1 MSLGCVGSV
10 TALACAASAARRA
23 VICRPVRVPVSQL
36 IASVVSP
43 LVGQGVCVLHEALVL
58 RQPMHMGER
67 GVQSYAH
74 TIGYC
79 STCIYMHRDTAPVSR
94 DWNLSVFSTV
104 RCSVE
109 RCMSAQRT
117 LYSRTHDLKC
127 YTRSQ
132 PGQSHPKGPSQE
144 AQAALRRCVAE
155 SRLVSAHSGAPA
167 GAHRTWQRRGSIRW
181 SQRPASLTL
190 QRQPQQLRYSPHQ

>member
-1 MSLGCVGSV
+1 MGDRLF
-10 TALACAASAARRA
+10 
-23 VICRPVRVPVSQL
+23 
-36 IASVVSP
+36 ASVVGRKENKLLHLLHLVSP
-43 LVGQGVCVLHEALVL
+43 THAASWHGSRCPSPRCVA
-58 RQPMHMGER
+58 RMWSWM
-67 GVQSYAH
+67 QSYAH
-74 TIGYC
+74 TVGYC
-79 STCIYMHRDTAPVSR
+79 STCISMHRDTAPVSR

-132 PGQSHPKGPSQE
+132 PGQSHPCGPSQE
-144 AQAALRRCVAE
+144 AHTALRRCVAE
-155 SRLVSAHSGAPA
+155 SHLVSAHYVPPA

-190 QRQPQQLRYSPHQ
+190 QRQPQLRYSPHL

>member
-1 MSLGCVGSV
+1 MRYGSLRRGRHITEIGADGGWRRFRQAMLV
-10 TALACAASAARRA
+10 AA
-23 VICRPVRVPVSQL
+23 PF
-36 IASVVSP
+36 
-43 LVGQGVCVLHEALVL
+43 
-58 RQPMHMGER
+58 

-74 TIGYC
+74 TVGYC
-79 STCIYMHRDTAPVSR
+79 STCISMHRDTAPVSR

-144 AQAALRRCVAE
+144 AHAALRRCVAE

-190 QRQPQQLRYSPHQ
+190 QRQPQQLRYSPHL

>member
-1 MSLGCVGSV
+1 VVKQVRPHHGLQPARSDLSQPAGWLDCV
-10 TALACAASAARRA
+10 AAGRA
-23 VICRPVRVPVSQL
+23 GRVWVHS
-36 IASVVSP
+36 
-43 LVGQGVCVLHEALVL
+43 ALVL

-74 TIGYC
+74 TIGCCGYC
-79 STCIYMHRDTAPVSR
+79 SACISMHRDTAPVSR
-94 DWNLSVFSTV
+94 DWDLPVFSTA

-109 RCMSAQRT
+109 HCMSAQRT

-132 PGQSHPKGPSQE
+132 PGQSHPCGPSQE
-144 AQAALRRCVAE
+144 AHTALRRCVAE
-155 SRLVSAHSGAPA
+155 SHLVSAHYVPPA

-190 QRQPQQLRYSPHQ
+190 QRQPQLRYSPHL